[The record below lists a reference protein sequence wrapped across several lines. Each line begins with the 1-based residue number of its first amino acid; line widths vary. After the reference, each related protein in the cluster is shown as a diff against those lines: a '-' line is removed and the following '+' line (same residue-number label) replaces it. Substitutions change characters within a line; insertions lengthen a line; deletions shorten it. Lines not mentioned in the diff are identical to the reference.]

1 MNGNIVYEIF
11 IWIAI
16 TVLVNIM
23 VDKLRKIICEFR
35 EQRRGDNSH
44 RRHRYRG
51 ESSLPPEIPVRRN
64 VLTGNTDAS
73 SGSTFRRNTGNIG
86 NQSTPPPL
94 PQRRRA
100 VYRQLRSPDSFPKC
114 PVCRVRNREGQN
126 QMVFKELDSGGWKCI
141 NGHIFQS

>member
-44 RRHRYRG
+44 RRPRYRG
-51 ESSLPPEIPVRRN
+51 ES
-64 VLTGNTDAS
+64 
-73 SGSTFRRNTGNIG
+73 
-86 NQSTPPPL
+86 
-94 PQRRRA
+94 
-100 VYRQLRSPDSFPKC
+100 
-114 PVCRVRNREGQN
+114 
-126 QMVFKELDSGGWKCI
+126 
-141 NGHIFQS
+141 